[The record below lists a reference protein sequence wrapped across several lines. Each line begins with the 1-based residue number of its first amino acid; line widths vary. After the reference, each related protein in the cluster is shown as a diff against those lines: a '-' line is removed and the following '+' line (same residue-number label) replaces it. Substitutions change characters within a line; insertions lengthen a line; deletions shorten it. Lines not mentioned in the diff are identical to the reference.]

1 MDCVSTDVPN
11 HELHST
17 ITYIYYKSNS
27 FLNKVVLQLN
37 KSIGGRYF
45 GMRNR
50 LVRPN
55 ILFIMVDQERFPSIY
70 ESTELKEWQK
80 TNLVAHDLLRK
91 NGMEF
96 SHHYAG
102 SSACSPS
109 RTTLYTG
116 QYPSLHGVTQTPG
129 AAKGSFDADVFW
141 LDPNTVPTMGD
152 YFRAAGYN
160 TFWKGKWHASEEDIL
175 IPGTKN
181 AMPSYNSMT
190 GVPNKEQEKLYENA
204 DRLNSY
210 GFSEWIGPE
219 PHGSDPRNSGSSA
232 RIGTSGRDVVYA
244 DETVKLI
251 KSLDRRAKSCQDNTP
266 WFTMCSFV
274 NPHDIALYGVYSA
287 ISPNYNFEVDPTLPY
302 IPPAPTVGESL
313 LTKPTVQAS
322 YRKTYPK
329 ALQPIIDNNFYRQLY
344 YSLMKKA
351 DDEMLKVYQA
361 IQESCFYNN
370 TIIVFTADHGEQ
382 LGAHGG
388 LYQKWFN
395 MYEESIHVPLII
407 HNPILFPNRKST
419 DMLTS
424 HVDILPTLLGLA
436 GIDAACIQKKL
447 SVDHTEVHPLVGR
460 NLKPLIMG
468 DDHFD
473 GVDEPLY
480 FMTDD
485 DVTKGLHQTN
495 PVTGI
500 PYESVLQPSSIE
512 AVITTLETGEM
523 NKKEMWKFA
532 CYYDNPQFW
541 SDPGKSDTVITEKDS
556 CCVTT
561 TKVEPVPSQFELYNL
576 TKDPLEKI
584 NLAFPAF
591 ATEESLIIQG
601 RLTILLEE
609 QCKRKRL
616 VPTSGKV
623 PGMPSC
629 NVGGVKE

>member
-1 MDCVSTDVPN
+1 MVIQV
-11 HELHST
+11 
-17 ITYIYYKSNS
+17 
-27 FLNKVVLQLN
+27 N

-45 GMRNR
+45 RTQHR
-50 LVRPN
+50 LHRPN
-55 ILFIMVDQERFPSIY
+55 ILFIMVDQERFPSVY
-70 ESTELKEWQK
+70 ESNELKEWQK
-80 TNLVAHDLLRK
+80 NNLVAHELVRE

-96 SHHYAG
+96 LHHYAG

-129 AAKGSFDADVFW
+129 AAKESFDPDVFW

-181 AMPSYNSMT
+181 AMPSYDPMT
-190 GVPNKEQEKLYENA
+190 GFPNKEEERLYEDAN
-204 DRLNSY
+204 RLNSF
-210 GFSEWIGPE
+210 GFSDWIGPE
-219 PHGSDPRNSGSSA
+219 PHGANPRNSASSA
-232 RIGTSGRDVVYA
+232 RFGTSGRDVVYA

-251 KSLDRRAKSCQDNTP
+251 KSLDKRAKYCQDNTP

-287 ISPNYNFEVDPTLPY
+287 VSPNYNFEVDPTLPF
-302 IPPAPTVGESL
+302 IPPAPTVRESL
-313 LTKPTVQAS
+313 LTKPTVQES
-322 YRKTYPK
+322 YRETYPR

-361 IQESCFYNN
+361 IRDSCFYNN

-395 MYEESIHVPLII
+395 MYEESIHVPFVI

-419 DMLTS
+419 DMVTS

-436 GIDAACIQKKL
+436 GIDAASIQKKL

-460 NLKPLIMG
+460 DLKLFIMG
-468 DDHFD
+468 NDHFD
-473 GVDEPLY
+473 RADEPVY

-500 PYESVLQPSSIE
+500 PYESVVQPSSIE
-512 AVITTLETGEM
+512 AIITTLETGEM
-523 NKKEMWKFA
+523 NKKELWKFA
-532 CYYDNPQFW
+532 RYYDNPQFW
-541 SDPGKSDTVITEKDS
+541 SEPGQSDTVITEQDG

-561 TKVEPVPSQFELYNL
+561 TKVEPVPEQYELYNL
-576 TKDPLEKI
+576 TKDSLETN
-584 NLAFPAF
+584 NLANPAF
-591 ATEESLIIQG
+591 ATEQNRIIQQQ
-601 RLTILLEE
+601 LTVMLEE
-609 QCKRKRL
+609 QCLQKRL
-616 VPTSGKV
+616 VPTSGEV

-629 NVGGVKE
+629 D